1 VCFQATG
8 PSPNTRKISGKYS
21 MPRDEEGIAVE
32 RSKGITFYGI
42 AIIAFGVYNLLGV
55 GNFKQFS
62 LMFKGLS
69 QLATIVIYVFTI
81 LYGICGVY
89 CGTKIL
95 KLEDWARKV
104 IVGVTSISV
113 ILGLLLNRMVMS
125 NFKQFL
131 LSEQSGI
138 TPDLFGTVYKYAIAL
153 TVLVTL
159 FELSVIFY
167 FTRPDVVKQFKPH
180 EEIHTA

>member
-1 VCFQATG
+1 
-8 PSPNTRKISGKYS
+8 
-21 MPRDEEGIAVE
+21 ME
-32 RSKGITFYGI
+32 RSKSVTFYGV

-62 LMFKGLS
+62 LMFKGLP
-69 QLATIVIYVFTI
+69 QLITIAIYVFTI

-113 ILGLLLNRMVMS
+113 MLGFLLNRMVMS
-125 NFKQFL
+125 NFKEFL
-131 LSEQSGI
+131 LSEQAGI
-138 TPDLFGTVYKYAIAL
+138 TPDMISTVYRYAIVL

-159 FELSVIFY
+159 FELSIIFY
-167 FTRPDVVKQFKPH
+167 FTRPGIIKQFKPH
-180 EEIHTA
+180 EEIHTT